1 MSTSGKKAT
10 ATALAQKYAPQI
22 ANKTVLVTG
31 VSPNSLGAN
40 FVTAIAVSS
49 PALLILA
56 GRNAAKVEETTKA
69 IRAAAPHV
77 PVRFLNLDLADRE
90 SVRKAA
96 GEVLSWQ
103 DVPGIDVLVNN
114 ACIIG
119 SEYKLIDG
127 FEAHFVVNYLH
138 PFLFTNLLLPKVL
151 AVKGRVVNVAS
162 DCHRWHHIRFSDL
175 NFDVSVSWKISQK
188 SAARLHPKQN
198 GKIYNMWQAYGQSKT
213 ANMLFSLALARRL
226 GGRGI
231 VTNSVHPGIIQTNA
245 ASHLDPAEI
254 SRLIDEVERQCGLAN
269 QAILSYKTV
278 DEGTATHV
286 YAAFEPGL
294 KDHNGAYLLDSHV
307 ADPVEDP
314 VAAWGTSEA
323 DAEKLWRLS
332 EKLLGEKFEW

>member
-31 VSPNSLGAN
+31 VSPNSLGAT

-96 GEVLSWQ
+96 EEVLSWQ

-138 PFLFTNLLLPKVL
+138 PFLFTNLLLPKVI

-254 SRLIDEVERQCGLAN
+254 PRLI
-269 QAILSYKTV
+269 
-278 DEGTATHV
+278 
-286 YAAFEPGL
+286 
-294 KDHNGAYLLDSHV
+294 
-307 ADPVEDP
+307 
-314 VAAWGTSEA
+314 
-323 DAEKLWRLS
+323 
-332 EKLLGEKFEW
+332 GEY

>member
-31 VSPNSLGAN
+31 VSPNSLGAT

-114 ACIIG
+114 ACLIG

-175 NFDVSVSWKISQK
+175 NFDVSGSPGEIFQK
-188 SAARLHPKQN
+188 RAQPAYTQSRTVKSTTCGKPTASPKRQTCSSRWRWLAGWAA
-198 GKIYNMWQAYGQSKT
+198 
-213 ANMLFSLALARRL
+213 
-226 GGRGI
+226 
-231 VTNSVHPGIIQTNA
+231 V
-245 ASHLDPAEI
+245 AS
-254 SRLIDEVERQCGLAN
+254 
-269 QAILSYKTV
+269 
-278 DEGTATHV
+278 
-286 YAAFEPGL
+286 
-294 KDHNGAYLLDSHV
+294 
-307 ADPVEDP
+307 
-314 VAAWGTSEA
+314 
-323 DAEKLWRLS
+323 
-332 EKLLGEKFEW
+332 

>member
-31 VSPNSLGAN
+31 VSPNSLGAT

-114 ACIIG
+114 ACLIG

-175 NFDVSVSWKISQK
+175 NFD
-188 SAARLHPKQN
+188 N

-231 VTNSVHPGIIQTNA
+231 VTNSLHPGIIQTNA
-245 ASHLDPAEI
+245 ASRLDPAEI